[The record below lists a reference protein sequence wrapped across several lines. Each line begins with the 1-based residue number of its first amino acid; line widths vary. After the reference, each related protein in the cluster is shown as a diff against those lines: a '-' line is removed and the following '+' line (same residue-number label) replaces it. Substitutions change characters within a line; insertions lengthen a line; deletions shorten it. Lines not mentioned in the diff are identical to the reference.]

1 MCLALAL
8 ALALADVTCS
18 VVQHS
23 AVQAQGSDKFE
34 SEYSEYSDKQCRT
47 GHANEGCSDA
57 VMQ

>member
-1 MCLALAL
+1 MMCLAL

-34 SEYSEYSDKQCRT
+34 SEYSEYSDKQCRRMR
-47 GHANEGCSDA
+47 DA

>member
-1 MCLALAL
+1 MLLLDSMMCLAL

-34 SEYSEYSDKQCRT
+34 SEYSEYSDKQCRRMR
-47 GHANEGCSDA
+47 DA

>member
-34 SEYSEYSDKQCRT
+34 SEYSEYSDKQCSAVQCRRMR
-47 GHANEGCSDA
+47 DA